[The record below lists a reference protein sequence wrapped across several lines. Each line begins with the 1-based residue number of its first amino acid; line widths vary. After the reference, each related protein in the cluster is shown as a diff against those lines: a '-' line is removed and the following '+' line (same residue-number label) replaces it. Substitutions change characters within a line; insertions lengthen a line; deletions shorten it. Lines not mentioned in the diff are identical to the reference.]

1 MRSSVRPLRGAW
13 LAALAASGVLLL
25 AASAASAHGLGSEDP
40 NRPVGEYLW
49 LGTKHLLAGWDHLL
63 FILAIVLVA
72 GSLWRATKL
81 LSLFVLGHSITLALA
96 TFQEWTISTTLV
108 DVVIALS
115 VVAVAVI
122 GLRWRRPDWA
132 ILGGGLFIFGLIHG
146 MGLATRLQDLGV
158 SDNSLAAR
166 VLLFNIGVEI
176 GQAVAV
182 LGFAAL
188 GWLLVRLWRRP
199 EQLMRP
205 AFALIALAGLIGAM
219 VLSIQSLDD
228 PVEDTSAGAATVQTT
243 ATVETTAQTPEPAC
257 RVIETPAAPSAPGG
271 GHPAQRFYGPD
282 ETYPEVDFGHVL
294 MDGYVIVT
302 YRPDLA
308 AEEITELRLAIER
321 GQEGLLGGA
330 APGQDEAL
338 IATTLAREL
347 RCDSVEIDTLI
358 DFRDEWI
365 AEYTGGP

>member
-1 MRSSVRPLRGAW
+1 MGSSTTPARAGWRTTII
-13 LAALAASGVLLL
+13 LALMALFAA
-25 AASAASAHGLGSEDP
+25 APAASAHGLGSEDP
-40 NRPVGEYLW
+40 NRPVRDYLW

-96 TFQEWTISTTLV
+96 TFQEWTISTTFV

-115 VVAVAVI
+115 VVAVAVT

-199 EQLMRP
+199 ERLVRP
-205 AFALIALAGLIGAM
+205 AFAVIALAGLVGAI

-228 PVEDTSAGAATVQTT
+228 DPVAGAPIGA
-243 ATVETTAQTPEPAC
+243 AAVETTAQTPEPAC
-257 RVIETPAAPSAPGG
+257 RVIGTPAPPLGPGG

-282 ETYPEVDFGHVL
+282 ETYPDVDFGHVL

-302 YRPDLA
+302 YRPDIPADDL
-308 AEEITELRLAIER
+308 TQLRLAVER

-358 DFRDEWI
+358 DFRDDWI
-365 AEYTGGP
+365 AEYTGSP